1 VPGDSYRTQVYVPHP
16 SATQL
21 RAAGTDYAGV
31 SPQYLTIELPP
42 TVLGVG
48 PSSQIEPG
56 ETVHG
61 VQPQL
66 VLPPFHAGQAIHSLN
81 GPVGVTGDR
90 LITKSKYARDYRLA
104 RRLAAGAATPYDFA
118 LAVETYLRQGY
129 TYNENPPQSALPLDS
144 FLFDSKL
151 GYCQQF
157 AGAMALLLRMGGVPA
172 RVAVGFTPGR
182 LDTATH
188 QWLVTDFDA
197 HAWVEAWFPHYGWVT
212 FDPTP
217 PADPA
222 LGGRTPIAG
231 TAISTAGATPLGS
244 AVETHPGANTAA
256 TRHGGASG
264 GARAAG
270 GGGLG
275 IELAAIAAL
284 AALALVLLAT
294 KPLRSV
300 DALVAELEGALRRM
314 GRPLPVGATLAGF
327 ERRVSGSPDASA
339 YVRGLR
345 VARFGGAHD
354 LPTRRQRRALRREL
368 RLARG
373 LFGGLRA
380 LWALPPRWG
389 SSRTRAGGERGA

>member
-1 VPGDSYRTQVYVPHP
+1 LAH
-16 SATQL
+16 
-21 RAAGTDYAGV
+21 
-31 SPQYLTIELPP
+31 
-42 TVLGVG
+42 
-48 PSSQIEPG
+48 
-56 ETVHG
+56 
-61 VQPQL
+61 
-66 VLPPFHAGQAIHSLN
+66 
-81 GPVGVTGDR
+81 
-90 LITKSKYARDYRLA
+90 RLA
-104 RRLAAGAATPYDFA
+104 SGAATPYDFA
-118 LAVETYLRQGY
+118 LAVEAYLRHGY
-129 TYNENPPQSALPLDS
+129 TYNENPPYSPHPLDS
-144 FLFDSKL
+144 FLFESKL

-182 LDTATH
+182 FDKPTR

-222 LGGRTPIAG
+222 LAGHTPDSGA
-231 TAISTAGATPLGS
+231 AISTAGATPLGS
-244 AVETHPGANTAA
+244 AVETHGGASTAA
-256 TRHGGASG
+256 RRHGGPSG
-264 GARAAG
+264 SARAAG

-275 IELAAIAAL
+275 MALGAIAAL

-300 DALVAELEGALRRM
+300 EGLVAELEGALRRM

-327 ERRVSGSPDASA
+327 ERRMARSPDASA
-339 YVRGLR
+339 YVHGLR
-345 VARFGGAHD
+345 VARFGRAHD

-368 RLARG
+368 RLGRG

-389 SSRTRAGGERGA
+389 STRSRAGREPDA